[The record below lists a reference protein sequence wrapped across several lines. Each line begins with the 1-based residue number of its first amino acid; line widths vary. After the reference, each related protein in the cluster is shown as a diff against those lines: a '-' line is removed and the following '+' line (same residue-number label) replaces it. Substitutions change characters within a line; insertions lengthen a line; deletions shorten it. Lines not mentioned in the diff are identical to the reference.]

1 MMSRFIAKAVGY
13 LRPVLLVTVVV
24 VLAGMVVKFG
34 VGNFLRLAVG
44 LSPAWV
50 LLTLATIIANFLFAA
65 RRYQMLVAGD
75 LPFLRV
81 LDTIMVSFLL
91 NYASMVQGL
100 GIGAKVGMMKVD
112 GIRASRS
119 IAGIFSEIV
128 FDLLFAVGVGIVFW
142 FVANDP
148 LRVLRDMPPVFTA
161 MMAILLGVAIVI
173 GLVTLRFSSFLQDVV
188 TQLGDIVRSG
198 RLVGVMLTTAGIW
211 IAAGLGFYCMLNAL
225 ENGSTA
231 SLFLCIFAITTGFVT
246 GLVSMIP
253 GGIGVREVTW
263 AYIVSLA
270 GVPLAEAGMVAVLYR
285 ILSIAVIVLV
295 LLAWRQLAKLA
306 PVKQV

>member
-1 MMSRFIAKAVGY
+1 MSRFIAKSVGF
-13 LRPVLLVTVVV
+13 LRPALLVVVV
-24 VLAGMVVKFG
+24 AVLAGMVVKFG
-34 VGNFLRLAVG
+34 VGNFIRLAAG

-65 RRYQMLVAGD
+65 RRYQMLVAND
-75 LPFLRV
+75 LPFLKV
-81 LDTIMVSFLL
+81 LETIMVSFLL

-100 GIGAKVGMMKVD
+100 GIGAKIGMMKVD
-112 GIRASRS
+112 GVRASRS

-142 FVANDP
+142 LVATDP
-148 LRVLRDMPPVFTA
+148 LRVLRDMPPFFTA
-161 MMAILLGVAIVI
+161 MMAILLGVAAVA
-173 GLVTLRFSSFLQDVV
+173 GLVTLRFSHFLQDIVV
-188 TQLGDIVRSG
+188 QLGDIVRSG
-198 RLVGVMLTTAGIW
+198 RLFGVLLATAGIW

-225 ENGSTA
+225 DTGSTA
-231 SLFLCIFAITTGFVT
+231 SVFLCIFAITTGFVT

-270 GVPLAEAGMVAVLYR
+270 GVPLAEAGMIAVLYR
-285 ILSIAVIVLV
+285 ILSIAVIVV
-295 LLAWRQLAKLA
+295 ILLAWRRIARLA
-306 PVKQV
+306 PVKQA